1 MGLPVEQQRSQRE
14 QLPPLHLH
22 QPRIPFQPRP
32 AAVPGGAV
40 QPASSKEHA
49 RVRSLGWVDG
59 RMEGWMGDAAA
70 GEQRGPGSAVLGL
83 GGAAA

>member
-1 MGLPVEQQRSQRE
+1 
-14 QLPPLHLH
+14 
-22 QPRIPFQPRP
+22 
-32 AAVPGGAV
+32 V